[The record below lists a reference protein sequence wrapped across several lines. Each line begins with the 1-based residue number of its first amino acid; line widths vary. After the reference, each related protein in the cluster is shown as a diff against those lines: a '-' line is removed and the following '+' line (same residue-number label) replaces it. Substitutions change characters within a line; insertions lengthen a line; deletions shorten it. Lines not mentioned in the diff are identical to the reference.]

1 LPAHKTE
8 DFMNKPLT
16 KNMIEEWDG
25 DGVIRIPDEALQELK
40 LDVGETP
47 YLIQEFVGNII
58 ALFSSS
64 FDLNQADRDAVV
76 AY

>member
-1 LPAHKTE
+1 
-8 DFMNKPLT
+8 MNKPLT
-16 KNMIEEWDG
+16 KNMIEEGDG

>member
-1 LPAHKTE
+1 
-8 DFMNKPLT
+8 MNKPLT